1 MTRRKLSADLIP
13 RARQLAELGMPLGAI
28 AEAAGVHRATLHRWR
43 SEAAAAGLERDLCD
57 AIEGGHQAG
66 ETALVERL
74 HAAAAQGDTRTA
86 CWLLTHCQAWRDRW
100 SDSAAERRALAA
112 QLQAVVGVIVA
123 ADLTPEQRER
133 LLLQMQAAG
142 VGACEA
148 D

>member
-13 RARQLAELGMPLGAI
+13 RARRLAELGMPLGAI

-43 SEAAAAGLERDLCD
+43 SEATADGLERDLCD

-66 ETALVERL
+66 EVALVERL
-74 HAAAAQGDTRTA
+74 HAAALSGDSRTA
-86 CWLLTHCQAWRDRW
+86 QWLLCHCPAWRDRW

-123 ADLTPEQRER
+123 ADLEVAARDR
-133 LLLQMQAAG
+133 LLLQLQAAG
-142 VGACEA
+142 LGACEA